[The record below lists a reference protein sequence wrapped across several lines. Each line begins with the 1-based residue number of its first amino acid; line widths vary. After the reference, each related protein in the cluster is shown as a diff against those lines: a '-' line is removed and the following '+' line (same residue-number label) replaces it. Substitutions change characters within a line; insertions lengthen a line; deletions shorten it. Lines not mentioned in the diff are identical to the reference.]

1 MYTFEHDSDVMGEVD
16 QDELPIRRAYS
27 FCVKFLQRSK
37 WCFVLRQMSSTSK
50 MRFERQPLLLYTTA
64 SNGSSLVHVY
74 FRGRKNLTHKVISM
88 NGFIFLLCSS
98 LFTEWQQSSLK
109 NTCFFWELKIFQLT
123 KNQINSVESF
133 MSSEKNAFGFW
144 KYFDWAQMCFLCL
157 KYAQSGL

>member
-1 MYTFEHDSDVMGEVD
+1 MLLNMKTIHRISS
-16 QDELPIRRAYS
+16 QCSALNKS
-27 FCVKFLQRSK
+27 FCVKFLQRSSDILYCDKCLPQAK
-37 WCFVLRQMSSTSK
+37 WYLRGSPSCYT
-50 MRFERQPLLLYTTA
+50 QPPQT
-64 SNGSSLVHVY
+64 GPSLVNVY

-109 NTCFFWELKIFQLT
+109 NTCFFRELKNFQLT
-123 KNQINSVESF
+123 KNQINSVESLV
-133 MSSEKNAFGFW
+133 SSEKNAFGFW